1 MGASNTWMRSTAS
14 QSAVTGGKR
23 KVRRVL
29 IVDDHPIVRQGLRRV
44 MENEDDLDVCGEAE
58 TARDARAAIK
68 EQTPDVIIADIS
80 LKQGDGIEL
89 VRDVRAHHPQL
100 PILVLSMHD
109 EAIYAERMLSAGA
122 NGYIMKQAA
131 SEQFLVALRRV
142 LDGGIYV
149 SEAVGNN
156 MIQKFAAGGSYIS
169 ANPIDRLSNR
179 ELQILHMIGKGMSTR
194 ETAHS
199 LNLSIKTVESHRQ
212 RIKRKLNLSTGTQLV
227 QYAVNWFTVA
237 RTAGATAASLL
248 PPKRIPSRCADPR
261 ASPPIASN
269 PRAGRRWRARVA
281 AARRRA
287 GARPHPAR
295 TRWPSHCSRRAAA
308 RRPAP
313 RSLRGTFARVDSP
326 QPPSPGRPIAP
337 RRPAAHRRRRRDGT

>member
-1 MGASNTWMRSTAS
+1 MSHVALWFASRGNNHGRGGPYNLRASFKERVMMAASNTWIRSQVS
-14 QSAVTGGKR
+14 QSGTNNAKR

-44 MENEDDLDVCGEAE
+44 MENEDDLTVGGEAE
-58 TARDARAAIK
+58 TARDARTAIK
-68 EQTPDVIIADIS
+68 ELNPDVVIADIS

-109 EAIYAERMLSAGA
+109 ETIYAERMLSAGA

-131 SEQFLVALRRV
+131 SEQFLVSLRRV

-194 ETAHS
+194 ETPHS

-212 RIKRKLNLSTGTQLV
+212 RIKRKLNLNTGTQLV
-227 QYAVNWFTVA
+227 QYAVNWFTG
-237 RTAGATAASLL
+237 REAG
-248 PPKRIPSRCADPR
+248 
-261 ASPPIASN
+261 
-269 PRAGRRWRARVA
+269 
-281 AARRRA
+281 
-287 GARPHPAR
+287 GAQQVGGLD
-295 TRWPSHCSRRAAA
+295 
-308 RRPAP
+308 AP
-313 RSLRGTFARVDSP
+313 GLD
-326 QPPSPGRPIAP
+326 PGR
-337 RRPAAHRRRRRDGT
+337 DGPDSGP